1 MTSLPTVANRDYAR
15 MERTLWFL
23 HENADA
29 HPSLSEIARVAG
41 LSPYHFQRVFARWVG
56 VSPKR
61 FLQFLTKEHAKVLL
75 ANASVLDAALG
86 AGLSGPGRLHDLFVQ
101 CEAITP
107 GEYKDAGR
115 GLRIDYGFH
124 ATPFGEMLVAVT
136 ARGICRLAFVQDGR
150 AQLLTDLRQSWPGAK
165 LSSDPA
171 ATRAPIDALFA
182 HTRRDR
188 PLSVLLRGTNFQIQ
202 VWQALLDVPA
212 GAAVSYETLARNIG
226 RPQATRAV
234 ASAVAQNALA
244 LVIPCHRVIRKIGEC
259 GGYRWGPDRKRLLL
273 AWESARR
280 A

>member
-1 MTSLPTVANRDYAR
+1 MTTATSAPRDYR
-15 MERTLWFL
+15 RIERTLWFL

-29 HPSLSEIARVAG
+29 QPSLTEIARVAG

-61 FLQFLTKEHAKVLL
+61 FLQFLTKEHAKLL
-75 ANASVLDAALG
+75 LENASVLDAALG
-86 AGLSGPGRLHDLFVQ
+86 AGLSGPSRLHDLFVQ
-101 CEAITP
+101 CEAMTP

-115 GLRIDYGFH
+115 GLQIEYGFH
-124 ATPFGEMLVAVT
+124 ATPFGEMLVATT

-165 LSSDPA
+165 LRSNTV
-171 ATRAPIDALFA
+171 ATRAPIDVLFA
-182 HTRRDR
+182 RTRGDR

-202 VWQALLDVPA
+202 VWQALLHIPF

-234 ASAVAQNALA
+234 ASAVAQNTLA
-244 LVIPCHRVIRKIGEC
+244 LVIPCHRVIRKMGEC